1 VPVRSFVMANDRE
14 IRVGVLLALLAAF
27 LWGVSG
33 AVAADAFA
41 EVSPARVAQARAL
54 LATVV
59 LVPYAWVRGQL
70 DPRGK
75 LGLLVVMGLN
85 LAAVNVTFY
94 WALDRL
100 GVGPGATIQFLGP
113 ILVLAWMAIVQ
124 HRPVNPAAW
133 GAAVLAV
140 VGVAFVT
147 EAWALEGADWIGVV
161 AGLASAALFAS
172 YLLLGEYLGR
182 QLPAATVVAWGFVF
196 ASLFWLVVQPL
207 WTFPSDL
214 SSKVWLE
221 LIWVGIAGTAIPF
234 IVELGA
240 LRRVAAGIVGVIATT
255 EPVIGAAAAWVL
267 LEQRLSPIQI
277 LGAVMVVGAVA
288 SVQRWGIPE
297 AEVPYE
303 ASR

>member
-1 VPVRSFVMANDRE
+1 
-14 IRVGVLLALLAAF
+14 VLLALLAAF

-41 EVSPARVAQARAL
+41 ELSPARVAQSRAL
-54 LATVV
+54 LATAV
-59 LVPYAWVRGQL
+59 LVPYAWLRGQL
-70 DPRGK
+70 DPQGRR
-75 LGLLVVMGLN
+75 GLLVILGLN

-94 WALDRL
+94 WALERL

-113 ILVLAWMAIVQ
+113 ILVLAWMALVQ
-124 HRPVNPAAW
+124 RRPVNPAAW

-147 EAWALEGADWIGVV
+147 EAWNLEGGDWVGVV

-172 YLLLGEYLGR
+172 YLLLGEHLGR
-182 QLPAATVVAWGFVF
+182 TLPAATVMAWGFIF
-196 ASLFWLVVQPL
+196 ASLLWLIVQPL
-207 WTFPSDL
+207 WTFPTDL
-214 SSKVWLE
+214 SSTVWLE

-234 IVELGA
+234 IAEVGA
-240 LRRVAAGIVGVIATT
+240 LQRVAAGIVGVIATT

-267 LEQRLSPIQI
+267 LEQHLSPIQI
-277 LGAVMVVGAVA
+277 LGAVMVVAAVA

-303 ASR
+303 ATR

>member
-1 VPVRSFVMANDRE
+1 M
-14 IRVGVLLALLAAF
+14 
-27 LWGVSG
+27 
-33 AVAADAFA
+33 
-41 EVSPARVAQARAL
+41 AQARAL
-54 LATVV
+54 LATAV

-124 HRPVNPAAW
+124 KRPVNPAAW

-182 QLPAATVVAWGFVF
+182 KLPAATVMAWGFIF
-196 ASLFWLVVQPL
+196 ASLFWLVAQPL

-234 IVELGA
+234 IAELGA

-267 LEQRLSPIQI
+267 LEQRLSPVQI